1 MQPEKLNLQDTSRR
15 RDGQLSCQERAHT
28 DNEASLSPGSLESKP
43 SVYKG
48 SEVCNKPI
56 WNLVGLTL
64 LTNPY
69 SDTRVQQS
77 KTTEDW
83 FGSR

>member
-1 MQPEKLNLQDTSRR
+1 MQPEKLTLQDASRKKE
-15 RDGQLSCQERAHT
+15 GQLSCQERAHI
-28 DNEASLSPGSLESKP
+28 DNEASLSPSHLESKP

-48 SEVCNKPI
+48 SEICNKPI
-56 WNLVGLTL
+56 WNLVALAL

-69 SDTRVQQS
+69 SDARAQQN
-77 KTTEDW
+77 KETEDW